1 MAWSAPLMKAKG
13 EEPTPAPPTKF
24 RCNRARMMLS
34 IRVTLH
40 HIAAAQINLT
50 TTPTTIKL
58 DTLKARRK
66 FKLHRVY
73 PRGVECDDTQTTAKM
88 EGEML
93 VVEMPITKLPPI
105 GEIEPAPA
113 IPVQPAAKG
122 ARDAEQPAK
131 KRKRSIDAAADDMA
145 ESCAAIAPPK
155 KPKKAAASESASGS
169 GGAGSDSQ
177 GGAAPSNERMQ
188 QLLED
193 AARTA
198 DRRREQSLGKM
209 HRFQQ
214 SEEEQNRKA
223 AERQQEREQQKQKLL
238 NTFRKQQAA
247 SRAEKHAEQKKNKA
261 RKASDATLASTPV
274 ASAPK
279 KKRVSFSSD
288 AVESGKSR

>member
-131 KRKRSIDAAADDMA
+131 KRKRGSDAGADDVA
-145 ESCAAIAPPK
+145 GSSAANAPK

-261 RKASDATLASTPV
+261 RKASDATLASTPA
-274 ASAPK
+274 ASAPM
-279 KKRVSFSSD
+279 KRVSFSSD